1 MIYDFRCNNCTHEYE
16 VRRVMKD
23 MNEPSICPKCRD
35 EAPTRIIG
43 TPRSKRV
50 VVGIVA
56 QMEGRR
62 LLFNR

>member
-16 VRRVMKD
+16 VRRAMKD

-43 TPRSKRV
+43 TPTFKTCGGGHRSSNGGQKV
-50 VVGIVA
+50 II
-56 QMEGRR
+56 
-62 LLFNR
+62 